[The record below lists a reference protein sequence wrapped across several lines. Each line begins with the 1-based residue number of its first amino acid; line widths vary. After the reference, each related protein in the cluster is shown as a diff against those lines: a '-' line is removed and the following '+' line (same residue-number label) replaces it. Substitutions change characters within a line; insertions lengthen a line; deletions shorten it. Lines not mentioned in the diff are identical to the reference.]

1 MCRNKILLIGDSFS
15 SSNHQD
21 SWTKLLPNFD
31 IVNLS
36 SNGSSEY
43 RIFKKLVKTDL
54 TQFDYI
60 VIVHTS
66 PYRIYIDHNPL
77 HVNSQTHQTCDLL
90 YQDVKSA
97 KATKFTQNVAWYFE
111 NIFNLDQADV
121 IHDLLIEKIV
131 KLTEA
136 YQCLHLSF
144 FEAEKNSNVVNLHSI
159 WHEHPGSINHLDNN
173 GNKKV
178 AKFITTMYNTNTNIQ
193 KDLI

>member
-1 MCRNKILLIGDSFS
+1 MRKNKILLIGDSFAA
-15 SSNHQD
+15 SNHND
-21 SWTKLLPNFD
+21 SWPNLLPNSD

-54 TQFDYI
+54 TQFNYI
-60 VIVHTS
+60 IIVHTS

-77 HVNSQTHQTCDLL
+77 HSNSQTHQTCDLL
-90 YQDVKSA
+90 YQDIKYA
-97 KATKFTQNVAWYFE
+97 EPTKFTQNVAWYFE
-111 NIFNLDQADV
+111 NVFDLDQAAV

-131 KLTEA
+131 KLTET
-136 YQCLHLSF
+136 YQSLHLSF
-144 FEAEKNSNVVNLHSI
+144 FEAENNSNIVNLHSI

-178 AKFITTMYNTNTNIQ
+178 AKFITTMYNKITNIQ
-193 KDLI
+193 KDLP